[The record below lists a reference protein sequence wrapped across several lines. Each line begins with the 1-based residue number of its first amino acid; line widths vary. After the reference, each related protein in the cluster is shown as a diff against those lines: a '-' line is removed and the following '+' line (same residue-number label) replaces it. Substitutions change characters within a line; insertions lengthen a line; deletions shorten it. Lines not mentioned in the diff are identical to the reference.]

1 MAERKKYLEDNTICI
16 WKVIDPTN
24 TISVNDKRSR
34 VLFEGKFEECESFMK
49 KNNLKDMKLE
59 PFDIKVKWEN

>member
-1 MAERKKYLEDNTICI
+1 MKDNTICI

-34 VLFEGKFEECESFMK
+34 VLFEGTFEACESFMK
-49 KNNLKDMKLE
+49 KNNLKDMNLE
-59 PFDIKVKWEN
+59 PFDIKVKWKK